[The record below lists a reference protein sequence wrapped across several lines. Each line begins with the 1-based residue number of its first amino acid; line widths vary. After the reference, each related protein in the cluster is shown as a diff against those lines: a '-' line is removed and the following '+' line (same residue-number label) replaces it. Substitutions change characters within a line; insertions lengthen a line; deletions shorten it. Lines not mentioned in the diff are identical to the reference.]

1 MICTNREYYSRKAD
15 AWILTESTPSYLI
28 KVEKVLEEERQ
39 RVLSYLST
47 TTEAKLLACID
58 KELLEKRQVQLLEKE
73 SSGCKVML
81 LNDQWEDLSR
91 MYRLFQ
97 RISNGLEPIAE
108 LVKQHIL
115 DIGNEK
121 VEQRLTRLESENKEG
136 NKDSN
141 DDPQFIKDLLAVHD
155 KYLNMVNEQFA
166 SNALFQKALKD
177 AYTKLVNQD
186 SGKEKT
192 ADLVASFCD
201 RLLKKGSTEKLSDA
215 ETEQFLEKTVQLFSY
230 LIDKDIFAD
239 IYRNQLAK
247 RLLNQRSA
255 SDDMERI
262 MIGKLKIRC
271 GAQFTAKVS
280 YPHRCYCYLLP
291 PT

>member
-1 MICTNREYYSRKAD
+1 MFREYYNRKSD
-15 AWILTESTPSYLI
+15 AWITTESTPSYLI
-28 KVEKVLEEERQ
+28 KVEKVLEEERS
-39 RVLSYLST
+39 RVTHYLSA
-47 TTEAKLLACID
+47 TTEAKLLAAVD
-58 KELLEKRQVQLLEKE
+58 KELLEKRQTQLLEKE

-81 LNDQWEDLSR
+81 LNDQLEDLAR

-108 LVKQHIL
+108 VVKQHIL
-115 DIGNEK
+115 DVGNEK
-121 VEQRLTRLESENKEG
+121 VEQRMTRLENA
-136 NKDSN
+136 DSSKVDSA
-141 DDPQFIKDLLAVHD
+141 DDPQFIRDLLSVHD
-155 KYLNMVNEQFA
+155 KYLTMVNEQFG

-177 AYTKLVNQD
+177 AFTKLVNQD

-192 ADLVASFCD
+192 ADLIGTFCD
-201 RLLKKGSTEKLSDA
+201 RLLKSGGEKLSDA

-230 LIDKDIFAD
+230 LMDKDIFGE

-255 SDDMERI
+255 SDDMERV

-271 GAQFTAKVS
+271 GAQFTAKVNNIS
-280 YPHRCYCYLLP
+280 S
-291 PT
+291 